1 MAEIKAAAR
10 EEYDYILGL
19 IISPQKDSE
28 KQKGYIL
35 SDCDVIQ
42 LCSTKI

>member
-19 IISPQKDSE
+19 IRSPQKDSE
-28 KQKGYIL
+28 KQQDYF